1 MANATTFAVFVVNSY
16 AGNTLTVGGTT
27 YAVTDAGAAVPTDGT
42 ALYGRLRV
50 EGDIDGFLPFQFA
63 DPETLEGILTVQ
75 DLLTAEIKL
84 TEAAAGA
91 TTALI
96 AEELYLNLGV

>member
-1 MANATTFAVFVVNSY
+1 MANGTTFAVGVVASI
-16 AGNTLTVGGTT
+16 AGNTLTLGGSTF
-27 YAVTDAGAAVPTDGT
+27 AVTDAGAAVPTDGT

-50 EGDIDGFLPFQFA
+50 EGDLDGFLGFQFA
-63 DPETLEGILTVQ
+63 DLETMEGLLEPS

-91 TTALI
+91 TEAI
-96 AEELYLNLGV
+96 ISEEIHRY

>member
-1 MANATTFAVFVVNSY
+1 MANGTTFATGVVASI
-16 AGNTLTVGGTT
+16 AGQQLTLGGST

-50 EGDIDGFLPFQFA
+50 EGDIDGFLQFQFA
-63 DPETLEGILTVQ
+63 DFDSMEGVLEPS

-91 TTALI
+91 TEAII
-96 AEELYLNLGV
+96 AEEIHRY